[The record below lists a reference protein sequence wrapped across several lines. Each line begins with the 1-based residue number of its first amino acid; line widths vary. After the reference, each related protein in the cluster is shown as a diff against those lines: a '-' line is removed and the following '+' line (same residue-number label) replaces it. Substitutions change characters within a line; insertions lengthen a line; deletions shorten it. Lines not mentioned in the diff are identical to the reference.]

1 MGEVGI
7 SDIGEGGM
15 ETGQEGSCQGVSYP
29 TLILRLG

>member
-15 ETGQEGSCQGVSYP
+15 ETGQKGHCQDVSYV
-29 TLILRLG
+29 LVFRWS